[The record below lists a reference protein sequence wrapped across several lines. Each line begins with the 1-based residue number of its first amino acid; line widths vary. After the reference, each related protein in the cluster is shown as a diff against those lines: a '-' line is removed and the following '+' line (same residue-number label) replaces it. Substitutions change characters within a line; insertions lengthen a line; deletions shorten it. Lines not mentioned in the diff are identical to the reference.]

1 MYCSKCGT
9 LNDDNSEICT
19 ACGNSL
25 NLKKS
30 EPSETTI
37 TPAAATNYDSSY
49 NAVNEKVP
57 NYLVWSIIVTVI
69 SVFLC
74 NIIALPTGI
83 VAIVFSTQ
91 VDSKLKAGDYD
102 GAVRAS
108 KNAKIWNWVTTGL
121 EILSVVLGLVLLVL
135 VIIGSVRYSL

>member
-9 LNDDNSEICT
+9 LNDDNSKNCT

-25 NLKKS
+25 NLTKS
-30 EPSETTI
+30 EPSEATTP
-37 TPAAATNYDSSY
+37 TAATNYGGSY
-49 NAVNEKVP
+49 NAGNEKVP

-91 VDSKLKAGDYD
+91 VDSKLKAGDFD

-121 EILSVVLGLVLLVL
+121 EILSVVLGVVLLVL
-135 VIIGSVRYSL
+135 VIVGSVQYSL